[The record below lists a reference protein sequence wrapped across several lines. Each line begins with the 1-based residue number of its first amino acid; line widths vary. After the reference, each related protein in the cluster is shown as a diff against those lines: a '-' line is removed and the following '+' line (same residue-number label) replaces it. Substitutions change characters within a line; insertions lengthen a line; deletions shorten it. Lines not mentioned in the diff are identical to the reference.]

1 MHVEDLVVLVDDN
14 DVPTGR
20 LEEKL
25 EAHRRGDLHRA
36 FSVLLSDGTGR
47 LLLQRRALAK
57 YHSGGLWTNTCCGHP
72 QPGEAVS
79 AAAERRLM
87 EEMGIA
93 CRLTPL
99 FRTHYR
105 AAVSNGLIENEVVH
119 VFGGQFEG
127 VPIPDPSEVE
137 DWRWE
142 TLQAIGEDVAR
153 RAELYTVWFSKY
165 VTEFTSIL
173 TDMER
178 QGPRRWPAT

>member
-1 MHVEDLVVLVDDN
+1 
-14 DVPTGR
+14 
-20 LEEKL
+20 
-25 EAHRRGDLHRA
+25 
-36 FSVLLSDGTGR
+36 
-47 LLLQRRALAK
+47 
-57 YHSGGLWTNTCCGHP
+57 
-72 QPGEAVS
+72 
-79 AAAERRLM
+79 
-87 EEMGIA
+87 
-93 CRLTPL
+93 
-99 FRTHYR
+99 
-105 AAVSNGLIENEVVH
+105 VSNGLIENEVVH

-127 VPIPDPSEVE
+127 VPTPDPSEVE